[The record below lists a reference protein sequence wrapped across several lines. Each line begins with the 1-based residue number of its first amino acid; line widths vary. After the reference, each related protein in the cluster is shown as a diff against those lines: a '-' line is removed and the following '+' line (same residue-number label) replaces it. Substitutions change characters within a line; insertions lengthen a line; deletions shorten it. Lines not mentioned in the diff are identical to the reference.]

1 MADGTNNQETNL
13 RPPPPRRRAP
23 RALVVLLILVG
34 LGISAFVINDQ
45 VHLRRLLSAC
55 RHPDVAVRVKAL
67 SHFADHRDARVSS
80 VLAEVLVEESDPA
93 ALDMAGCTA
102 MRIEDTAL
110 LDTLKR
116 RASEAPDNGT
126 RAKLIMYTARLSRRD
141 VRLIPWLEAG
151 VGADQEPWRQFGS
164 AAGLL
169 YVGDYSGFVYCF
181 DAATGHLHWRH
192 DTKGHIWGSPLVAD
206 GKVYIGNE
214 DGYLTILAASKLLR
228 ERVPDAEVRLYT
240 DGRAED
246 YAAWPAVRHFAPLP
260 HAQMRQALQE
270 ADAAL
275 CLYRPMRR
283 SPAGFYNSSLKLFDY
298 MAAGLPVVASALGQ
312 ICEVVDDGVN
322 GYLVGDDPRA
332 VAEALAK
339 LAESPERA
347 RQMGA
352 AARDTVI
359 AGYTWD
365 HVGERI
371 QAVFDSLGVR

>member
-13 RPPPPRRRAP
+13 QPPPPRRRAP

-169 YVGDYSGFVYCF
+169 YVGEPRGGADLIALARNPDHPAQAVALAELYALIAGMTEAVGWPISWPPLEVEPEPAFWTSL
-181 DAATGHLHWRH
+181 DAFWKQH
-192 DTKGHIWGSPLVAD
+192 
-206 GKVYIGNE
+206 GNARLLS
-214 DGYLTILAASKLLR
+214 DVLT
-228 ERVPDAEVRLYT
+228 
-240 DGRAED
+240 
-246 YAAWPAVRHFAPLP
+246 
-260 HAQMRQALQE
+260 
-270 ADAAL
+270 
-275 CLYRPMRR
+275 RR
-283 SPAGFYNSSLKLFDY
+283 TTR
-298 MAAGLPVVASALGQ
+298 
-312 ICEVVDDGVN
+312 
-322 GYLVGDDPRA
+322 DPRLVELGRLIHA
-332 VAEALAK
+332 RNKIAK
-339 LAESPERA
+339 
-347 RQMGA
+347 
-352 AARDTVI
+352 
-359 AGYTWD
+359 W
-365 HVGERI
+365 
-371 QAVFDSLGVR
+371 F